1 MTKLRSA
8 CVLIALS
15 AGLAVAPAAHAVEST
30 DPAHPSLSF
39 LRFIVT
45 DLPKM
50 EAFYAKA
57 FGMAVQKRLDNGNN
71 LEVIMTTP
79 GGMDLALE
87 YWKDNRKLTLGD
99 ANGAIGFYLKDVD
112 GAYKRAMD
120 AGAKSRTAPTGGPGG
135 IRVAVVTDPEG
146 HDVELLHLP

>member
-1 MTKLRSA
+1 MNKLRSVS
-8 CVLIALS
+8 VLIALS
-15 AGLAVAPAAHAVEST
+15 AGLAFAPGAQAVEST

-39 LRFIVT
+39 LRFIVA
-45 DLPKM
+45 DLPKE

-57 FGMAVQKRLDNGNN
+57 FGMAVQKRLDNGAN

-87 YWKDNRKLTLGD
+87 YWKDGRKITLGN

-112 GAYKRAMD
+112 GAYKRAIA
-120 AGAKSRTAPTGGPGG
+120 AGAKSTTPPRSGPGG
-135 IRVAVVTDPEG
+135 ITVAVVTDPEG
-146 HDVELLHLP
+146 HDIELLHLP